1 MFARPLQY
9 QSRCPLGQRAADDTT
24 VSQFDQCFMLRV
36 QSMEVRR
43 AMIPS
48 KHLNHNAIENAD
60 RRHKVHKQESLFR
73 ILRAGRIRDPTATFW
88 SLAIQRATLN
98 SKLELRHTRTSFIQS
113 RSKLIPY
120 DSPAAAAGRR

>member
-9 QSRCPLGQRAADDTT
+9 QRRRPLGQRAADDMT

-60 RRHKVHKQESLFR
+60 RRHKGSKTKRVFSEYYTRSRF
-73 ILRAGRIRDPTATFW
+73 ARDPY
-88 SLAIQRATLN
+88 
-98 SKLELRHTRTSFIQS
+98 RHFFGASQS
-113 RSKLIPY
+113 NEQL
-120 DSPAAAAGRR
+120 